1 MKKEY
6 LRSLK
11 QNTTVFWSMEHP
23 LHLFGYCPRC
33 GSNNFGTNDFKSKK
47 CHDCGFVFYFNAL
60 AATVA
65 VIFNSR
71 GELLVARRAKE
82 PAKGTLDLP
91 GGFIDSFETAE
102 EGVARE
108 VSEETGLSVASC
120 EYLFS
125 LPNKYIYSGFEEHTL
140 DLFFACKVTDER
152 QPGASDDVEQLY
164 WMPLETIVPEQFGL
178 QSIRKGVTR
187 ILEMYKK

>member
-1 MKKEY
+1 
-6 LRSLK
+6 
-11 QNTTVFWSMEHP
+11 MEHP
-23 LHLFGYCPRC
+23 LHLFDYCPRC
-33 GSNNFGTNDFKSKK
+33 GSNKFEIHDFKSKK
-47 CHDCGFVFYFNAL
+47 CHNCGFVFYFNPI

-65 VIFNSR
+65 VIFNNR

-91 GGFIDSFETAE
+91 GGFTDSFETVE

-108 VSEETGLSVASC
+108 VKEETGLEVTSC

-140 DLFFACKVTDER
+140 DFFFACKVKEETL
-152 QPGASDDVEQLY
+152 PCANDDVEQLC
-164 WMPLETIVPEQFGL
+164 WMPLESICPEQFGL
-178 QSIRKGVTR
+178 ASIRKGVSK
-187 ILEMYKK
+187 IIEMHRK